1 MHVNVDTDKIE
12 IDIPGADEWIECIGK
27 TAYGKLNSNRIKL
40 KTTETAAIGH
50 KFRLWLRIWA
60 RM

>member
-12 IDIPGADEWIECIGK
+12 IDIPGADEWIERIGK

-40 KTTETAAIGH
+40 KTTETEAYRFYH
-50 KFRLWLRIWA
+50 RIQ
-60 RM
+60 